1 MRKLYSALAW
11 VVAAGVVVQAASIAF
26 GFGGMVGYVME
37 GGVVDKALIES
48 HEATFTGD
56 LGFPV
61 HGLVGGL
68 LLPVAGLALGIVSF
82 LVRGLPRARVLAWA
96 VFALIFIQGSA
107 GYAIPDVPYVGI
119 FHGSNALLILGLAV
133 VAARRASRARDE
145 VTADAPSS
153 SVLA

>member
-11 VVAAGVVVQAASIAF
+11 VVAAGVVVQAAAIAF
-26 GFGGMVGYVME
+26 GFGGMLGYVLE

-48 HEATFTGD
+48 RQAPFTGE
-56 LGFPV
+56 LGFTV

-68 LLPVAGLALGIVSF
+68 LLPVAGLALGIVSLF
-82 LVRGLPRARVLAWA
+82 VRGLPRARVLAWA
-96 VFALIFIQGSA
+96 IFALILIQGSA
-107 GYAIPDVPYVGI
+107 GFAIADLPYVGI

-133 VAARRASRARDE
+133 VAARRASRARQE
-145 VTADAPSS
+145 ATADAPSS